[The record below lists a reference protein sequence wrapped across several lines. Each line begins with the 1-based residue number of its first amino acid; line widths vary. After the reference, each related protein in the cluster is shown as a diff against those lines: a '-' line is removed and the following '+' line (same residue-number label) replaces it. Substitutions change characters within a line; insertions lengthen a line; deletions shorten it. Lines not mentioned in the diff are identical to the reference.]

1 MILLKIIMAPVDQKL
16 KIFAGIEGGATRSTT
31 VLVRED
37 GKILSWVDGVTTNY
51 LLVGIERCQE
61 TIKGMLDAAKVKASV
76 DDSMNWMLSPDWP
89 GLDGLGMG
97 LSGCEDAE
105 ANEHFVEKL
114 LERYPQ
120 MAHSGVAVSDTI
132 GSIYTACPDGGIV
145 LISGT
150 GSNSLLLNPDGS
162 QSRCGGWGHILGD
175 EGGSYW
181 IALKAIKGVIDTEE
195 NFNPSPHP
203 VDKAKAAI
211 LKHFEVSL
219 MNCSPDL
226 MTNHYVSFSF
236 LTDYKALWNYASYSW

>member
-1 MILLKIIMAPVDQKL
+1 MSVNEKKL
-16 KIFAGIEGGATRSTT
+16 RIFAGIEGGATRSTT

-51 LLVGIERCQE
+51 LLVGIDTCQQ

-76 DDSMNWMLSPDWP
+76 DDSCNWMLSPDWP

-105 ANEHFVEKL
+105 ANAHFVEKL
-114 LERYPQ
+114 LERYPKL
-120 MAHSGVAVSDTI
+120 AKGGVAVSDTI

-150 GSNSLLLNPDGS
+150 GSNSLLLNPNGTEE
-162 QSRCGGWGHILGD
+162 RCGGWGHILGD

-181 IALKAIKGVIDTEE
+181 IALRAIKWVIDTQE
-195 NFNPSPHP
+195 NFNPAPFP
-203 VDKAKAAI
+203 TDKARAAI
-211 LKHFEVSL
+211 LKHFEVRVLSSIL
-219 MNCSPDL
+219 
-226 MTNHYVSFSF
+226 TSFVCLFS
-236 LTDYKALWNYASYSW
+236 